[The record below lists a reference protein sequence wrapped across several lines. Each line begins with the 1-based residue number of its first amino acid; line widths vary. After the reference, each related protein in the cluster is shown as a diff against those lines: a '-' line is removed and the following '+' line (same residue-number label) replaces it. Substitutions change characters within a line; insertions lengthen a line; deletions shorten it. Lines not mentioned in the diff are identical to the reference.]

1 MKILVSACLLGAKCR
16 YDGGAKPNG
25 RVIALGAE
33 HELVPVC
40 PERLGGLEAP
50 REPSEISEGRVFGR
64 DGRDVTAEFELGARR
79 ALEAARRSGC
89 VCAILKERSP
99 SCGSSYVYDG
109 SFSGRVVPGAGVAAA
124 LLMESGVR
132 VFSEENFDKLFKTG
146 EFSDESG
153 NNAQR

>member
-16 YDGGAKPNG
+16 YDGGAKPEA
-25 RVIALGAE
+25 RVIALGEE

-40 PERLGGLEAP
+40 PERLGGLESP
-50 REPSEISEGRVFGR
+50 REPSEISGGRVVGR

-89 VCAILKERSP
+89 GCAILKERSP
-99 SCGSSYVYDG
+99 SCGSSQIYDG

-124 LLMESGVR
+124 LLMENGVR
-132 VFSEENFDKLFKTG
+132 VFSEENFDKLFETE
-146 EFSDESG
+146 EFPNEGGSE
-153 NNAQR
+153 AQR

>member
-1 MKILVSACLLGAKCR
+1 MKILVSACLLGSKCR
-16 YDGGAKPNG
+16 YDGGSKPDA

-50 REPSEISEGRVFGR
+50 REPSEILGGRVFGR

-89 VCAILKERSP
+89 GCAILKERSP
-99 SCGSSYVYDG
+99 SCGSSAVYDG
-109 SFSGRVVPGAGVAAA
+109 SFTGRVVPGAGVTAA
-124 LLMESGVR
+124 LLMKNGVR
-132 VFSEENFDKLFKTG
+132 VFSEENFDKLFETE
-146 EFSDESG
+146 EFPNEGGSE
-153 NNAQR
+153 AQR

>member
-1 MKILVSACLLGAKCR
+1 MKILVSACLRGSRCR
-16 YDGGAKPNG
+16 YDGGAKPDA

-50 REPSEISEGRVFGR
+50 REPSEISGGRVFGR

-79 ALEAARRSGC
+79 ALEAARRFGC
-89 VCAILKERSP
+89 RCAILKERSP
-99 SCGSSYVYDG
+99 SCGSSAVYDG

-124 LLMESGVR
+124 LLMENGVR
-132 VFSEENFDKLFKTG
+132 VFSEENFEKLFETE
-146 EFSDESG
+146 EFRDEGGSE
-153 NNAQR
+153 A